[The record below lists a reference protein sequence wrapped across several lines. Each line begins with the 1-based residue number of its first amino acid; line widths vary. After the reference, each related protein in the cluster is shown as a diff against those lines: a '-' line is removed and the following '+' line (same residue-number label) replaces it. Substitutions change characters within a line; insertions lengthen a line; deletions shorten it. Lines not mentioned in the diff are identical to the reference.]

1 MFNIKNNK
9 TQTQPVSA
17 LRHMDISAVVFKP
30 EVRTNIYLR
39 TPAYR
44 KRKSIKIAGTNSECY

>member
-1 MFNIKNNK
+1 MFKNKPAINNANSVLK
-9 TQTQPVSA
+9 
-17 LRHMDISAVVFKP
+17 HKDISAVVFMP

-44 KRKSIKIAGTNSECY
+44 KRKSIKIVGTNSECY